1 MNWTTIGLSVMAT
14 QASAITFI
22 STPGQGYAEGMSF
35 IQNYFGMPI
44 ALIVV
49 SIFFIPRYY
58 GSKVFTAYEYL
69 EERFDLKV
77 RTNKEFYYVLNLV
90 KKYEIVR
97 ECYKKA
103 DHYINLAS
111 NSLSIF
117 QDCEEKKILNK
128 KNIQPGLAVILVGN
142 NPASQVYVK
151 SKSARFHKMG
161 LFSETFN
168 YKDNISEVQ
177 LLSKIEELNK
187 NKFWM
192 AMDISNIQL
201 KLDDASR
208 LDTGSISLYV
218 TDNSGV
224 DFPARTKRIDFIYHF
239 LSFKHN
245 IRLRIKITA
254 SEDETISSITSI
266 FPAANWFEREA
277 FDMYGI
283 QFKDHPDLR
292 RILTDYG
299 FEGYPLRKDFPLSGN
314 VEIRYDEID
323 KKIIH
328 EPVNL
333 QQDFRSFDIQ
343 SPWERTNYLKEE
355 KKNNE

>member
-1 MNWTTIGLSVMAT
+1 MSKSIEVAKE
-14 QASAITFI
+14 AI
-22 STPGQGYAEGMSF
+22 
-35 IQNYFGMPI
+35 
-44 ALIVV
+44 
-49 SIFFIPRYY
+49 
-58 GSKVFTAYEYL
+58 
-69 EERFDLKV
+69 
-77 RTNKEFYYVLNLV
+77 
-90 KKYEIVR
+90 
-97 ECYKKA
+97 
-103 DHYINLAS
+103 
-111 NSLSIF
+111 
-117 QDCEEKKILNK
+117 K
-128 KNIQPGLAVILVGN
+128 KNCNPIQI
-142 NPASQVYVK
+142 SDD
-151 SKSARFHKMG
+151 
-161 LFSETFN
+161 FN
-168 YKDNISEVQ
+168 Q
-177 LLSKIEELNK
+177 LQI
-187 NKFWM
+187 
-192 AMDISNIQL
+192 
-201 KLDDASR
+201 
-208 LDTGSISLYV
+208 SISANQILDV
-218 TDNSGV
+218 VDFIKNDEACEFRQITDIAGV
-224 DFPARTKRIDFIYHF
+224 DFPERIKRFDVIYHF

-245 IRLRIKITA
+245 IRLRIKITI

-343 SPWERTNYLKEE
+343 SPWEGTNYLKED

>member
-1 MNWTTIGLSVMAT
+1 MSKITEVAKE
-14 QASAITFI
+14 AI
-22 STPGQGYAEGMSF
+22 
-35 IQNYFGMPI
+35 
-44 ALIVV
+44 
-49 SIFFIPRYY
+49 
-58 GSKVFTAYEYL
+58 
-69 EERFDLKV
+69 
-77 RTNKEFYYVLNLV
+77 
-90 KKYEIVR
+90 
-97 ECYKKA
+97 
-103 DHYINLAS
+103 
-111 NSLSIF
+111 
-117 QDCEEKKILNK
+117 K
-128 KNIQPGLAVILVGN
+128 KNC
-142 NPASQVYVK
+142 NPVEISDD
-151 SKSARFHKMG
+151 
-161 LFSETFN
+161 FN
-168 YKDNISEVQ
+168 Q
-177 LLSKIEELNK
+177 LQI
-187 NKFWM
+187 
-192 AMDISNIQL
+192 
-201 KLDDASR
+201 
-208 LDTGSISLYV
+208 SISADQILDV
-218 TDNSGV
+218 VDFIKNDEACEFRQITDIAGV
-224 DFPARTKRIDFIYHF
+224 DFPDRQKRFEVIYHF

-245 IRLRIKITA
+245 SRLRIKIIIG
-254 SEDETISSITSI
+254 EDESIPSITTI

>member
-1 MNWTTIGLSVMAT
+1 MSKSIEVAKE
-14 QASAITFI
+14 AI
-22 STPGQGYAEGMSF
+22 
-35 IQNYFGMPI
+35 
-44 ALIVV
+44 
-49 SIFFIPRYY
+49 
-58 GSKVFTAYEYL
+58 
-69 EERFDLKV
+69 
-77 RTNKEFYYVLNLV
+77 
-90 KKYEIVR
+90 
-97 ECYKKA
+97 
-103 DHYINLAS
+103 
-111 NSLSIF
+111 
-117 QDCEEKKILNK
+117 K
-128 KNIQPGLAVILVGN
+128 KNC
-142 NPASQVYVK
+142 NPIKISDD
-151 SKSARFHKMG
+151 
-161 LFSETFN
+161 FN
-168 YKDNISEVQ
+168 Q
-177 LLSKIEELNK
+177 LQI
-187 NKFWM
+187 
-192 AMDISNIQL
+192 
-201 KLDDASR
+201 
-208 LDTGSISLYV
+208 SISANQILDV
-218 TDNSGV
+218 VDFIKNDEACEFRQITDIAGV
-224 DFPARTKRIDFIYHF
+224 DFPERTKRFDVIYHF

-245 IRLRIKITA
+245 IRLRIKITI

-343 SPWERTNYLKEE
+343 SPWEGTNYLKED

>member
-1 MNWTTIGLSVMAT
+1 MSKSIEVAKE
-14 QASAITFI
+14 AIKKKCKPIEISDDFNQLQISI
-22 STPGQGYAEGMSF
+22 STNQ
-35 IQNYFGMPI
+35 
-44 ALIVV
+44 
-49 SIFFIPRYY
+49 
-58 GSKVFTAYEYL
+58 
-69 EERFDLKV
+69 
-77 RTNKEFYYVLNLV
+77 
-90 KKYEIVR
+90 
-97 ECYKKA
+97 
-103 DHYINLAS
+103 
-111 NSLSIF
+111 
-117 QDCEEKKILNK
+117 ILD
-128 KNIQPGLAVILVGN
+128 V
-142 NPASQVYVK
+142 
-151 SKSARFHKMG
+151 
-161 LFSETFN
+161 
-168 YKDNISEVQ
+168 
-177 LLSKIEELNK
+177 
-187 NKFWM
+187 
-192 AMDISNIQL
+192 
-201 KLDDASR
+201 
-208 LDTGSISLYV
+208 
-218 TDNSGV
+218 V
-224 DFPARTKRIDFIYHF
+224 DFIKNDEACEFRQITDIAGADFPDRQKRFEVIYHF

-245 IRLRIKITA
+245 SRLRIKIIIG
-254 SEDETISSITSI
+254 EDESIPSITSI

>member
-1 MNWTTIGLSVMAT
+1 MSKSIEVAKE
-14 QASAITFI
+14 AIKKKCNPIEISDDFNQLQISI
-22 STPGQGYAEGMSF
+22 STNQILDLVDF
-35 IQNYFGMPI
+35 IKNDEACEFRQITDI
-44 ALIVV
+44 A
-49 SIFFIPRYY
+49 
-58 GSKVFTAYEYL
+58 
-69 EERFDLKV
+69 
-77 RTNKEFYYVLNLV
+77 
-90 KKYEIVR
+90 
-97 ECYKKA
+97 
-103 DHYINLAS
+103 
-111 NSLSIF
+111 
-117 QDCEEKKILNK
+117 
-128 KNIQPGLAVILVGN
+128 
-142 NPASQVYVK
+142 
-151 SKSARFHKMG
+151 
-161 LFSETFN
+161 
-168 YKDNISEVQ
+168 
-177 LLSKIEELNK
+177 
-187 NKFWM
+187 
-192 AMDISNIQL
+192 
-201 KLDDASR
+201 
-208 LDTGSISLYV
+208 
-218 TDNSGV
+218 GV
-224 DFPARTKRIDFIYHF
+224 DFPDRQKRFEVIYHF

-245 IRLRIKITA
+245 SRLRIKIIIG
-254 SEDETISSITSI
+254 EDESIPSITSI

>member
-1 MNWTTIGLSVMAT
+1 MSKSIEVAKE
-14 QASAITFI
+14 AIKKNCNPIEISDDFNQLQISI
-22 STPGQGYAEGMSF
+22 STNQILDVVDF
-35 IQNYFGMPI
+35 IKNDEACEFRQITDI
-44 ALIVV
+44 A
-49 SIFFIPRYY
+49 
-58 GSKVFTAYEYL
+58 
-69 EERFDLKV
+69 
-77 RTNKEFYYVLNLV
+77 
-90 KKYEIVR
+90 
-97 ECYKKA
+97 
-103 DHYINLAS
+103 
-111 NSLSIF
+111 
-117 QDCEEKKILNK
+117 
-128 KNIQPGLAVILVGN
+128 
-142 NPASQVYVK
+142 
-151 SKSARFHKMG
+151 
-161 LFSETFN
+161 
-168 YKDNISEVQ
+168 
-177 LLSKIEELNK
+177 
-187 NKFWM
+187 
-192 AMDISNIQL
+192 
-201 KLDDASR
+201 
-208 LDTGSISLYV
+208 
-218 TDNSGV
+218 GV
-224 DFPARTKRIDFIYHF
+224 DFPERIKRFDVIYHF

-245 IRLRIKITA
+245 IRLRIKITI

-343 SPWERTNYLKEE
+343 SPWEGTNYLKEG

>member
-1 MNWTTIGLSVMAT
+1 MSKITEA
-14 QASAITFI
+14 AKEAI
-22 STPGQGYAEGMSF
+22 
-35 IQNYFGMPI
+35 
-44 ALIVV
+44 
-49 SIFFIPRYY
+49 
-58 GSKVFTAYEYL
+58 
-69 EERFDLKV
+69 
-77 RTNKEFYYVLNLV
+77 
-90 KKYEIVR
+90 
-97 ECYKKA
+97 
-103 DHYINLAS
+103 
-111 NSLSIF
+111 
-117 QDCEEKKILNK
+117 K
-128 KNIQPGLAVILVGN
+128 KNCNPVEISDDFNQLQISILAEQILDV
-142 NPASQVYVK
+142 VD
-151 SKSARFHKMG
+151 F
-161 LFSETFN
+161 
-168 YKDNISEVQ
+168 I
-177 LLSKIEELNK
+177 K
-187 NKFWM
+187 NDEACEFRQIT
-192 AMDISNIQL
+192 DI
-201 KLDDASR
+201 A
-208 LDTGSISLYV
+208 
-218 TDNSGV
+218 GV
-224 DFPARTKRIDFIYHF
+224 DFPDRQKRFEVIYHF

-245 IRLRIKITA
+245 SRLRIKIIIG
-254 SEDETISSITSI
+254 EDESIPSITSI

>member
-1 MNWTTIGLSVMAT
+1 MSKSIEVAKE
-14 QASAITFI
+14 AIKKKCNPIEISDDFNQLQISI
-22 STPGQGYAEGMSF
+22 STNQILDVVDF
-35 IQNYFGMPI
+35 IKNDEACEFRQITDI
-44 ALIVV
+44 A
-49 SIFFIPRYY
+49 
-58 GSKVFTAYEYL
+58 
-69 EERFDLKV
+69 
-77 RTNKEFYYVLNLV
+77 
-90 KKYEIVR
+90 
-97 ECYKKA
+97 
-103 DHYINLAS
+103 
-111 NSLSIF
+111 
-117 QDCEEKKILNK
+117 
-128 KNIQPGLAVILVGN
+128 
-142 NPASQVYVK
+142 
-151 SKSARFHKMG
+151 
-161 LFSETFN
+161 
-168 YKDNISEVQ
+168 
-177 LLSKIEELNK
+177 
-187 NKFWM
+187 
-192 AMDISNIQL
+192 
-201 KLDDASR
+201 
-208 LDTGSISLYV
+208 
-218 TDNSGV
+218 GV
-224 DFPARTKRIDFIYHF
+224 DFPDRQKRFEVIYHF

-245 IRLRIKITA
+245 SRLRIKIIIG
-254 SEDETISSITSI
+254 EDESIPSITTI

>member
-1 MNWTTIGLSVMAT
+1 MSKSIEVAKE
-14 QASAITFI
+14 AIKKNCNPIEISDDFNQLQISI
-22 STPGQGYAEGMSF
+22 STNQILDVVDF
-35 IQNYFGMPI
+35 IKNDEACEFRQITDI
-44 ALIVV
+44 A
-49 SIFFIPRYY
+49 
-58 GSKVFTAYEYL
+58 
-69 EERFDLKV
+69 
-77 RTNKEFYYVLNLV
+77 
-90 KKYEIVR
+90 
-97 ECYKKA
+97 
-103 DHYINLAS
+103 
-111 NSLSIF
+111 
-117 QDCEEKKILNK
+117 
-128 KNIQPGLAVILVGN
+128 
-142 NPASQVYVK
+142 
-151 SKSARFHKMG
+151 
-161 LFSETFN
+161 
-168 YKDNISEVQ
+168 
-177 LLSKIEELNK
+177 
-187 NKFWM
+187 
-192 AMDISNIQL
+192 
-201 KLDDASR
+201 
-208 LDTGSISLYV
+208 
-218 TDNSGV
+218 GV
-224 DFPARTKRIDFIYHF
+224 DFPDRQKRFEVIYHF

-245 IRLRIKITA
+245 SRLRIKIIIG
-254 SEDETISSITSI
+254 EDESIPSITSI